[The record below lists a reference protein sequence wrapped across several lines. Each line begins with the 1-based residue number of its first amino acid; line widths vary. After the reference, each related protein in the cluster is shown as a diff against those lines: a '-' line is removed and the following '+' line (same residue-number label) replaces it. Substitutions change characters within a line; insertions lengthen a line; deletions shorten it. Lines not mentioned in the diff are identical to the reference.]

1 MIIYVNGKQVE
12 VEAVEIYHPPFW
24 KPQPKKESDTVSN
37 EKEKEYGN
45 TKV

>member
-12 VEAVEIYHPPFW
+12 VEDVEIYHPPFW

-37 EKEKEYGN
+37 ENLLLQMPE
-45 TKV
+45 VQ